1 MECFF
6 QDEVVKHL
14 GFCLVC
20 SDSHG
25 DTCADTPSGESLVV
39 NGPIKSLTEKG
50 SLLPTAVE
58 LSLEM
63 DPPALP
69 PQHTPHEV
77 FKNYNP
83 S

>member
-1 MECFF
+1 MECYF

-14 GFCLVC
+14 GFCLAS

-25 DTCADTPSGESLVV
+25 DTCVDAPSGESLVV
-39 NGPIKSLTEKG
+39 SGPVKSLTEKG

-58 LSLEM
+58 VSLEM

-69 PQHTPHEV
+69 PQHTPREV
-77 FKNYNP
+77 FKNYSP

>member
-1 MECFF
+1 MECYF

-14 GFCLVC
+14 GYCLAC

-25 DTCADTPSGESLVV
+25 DTCVDIPSGESLIVS
-39 NGPIKSLTEKG
+39 GSIKSLTEKG

-58 LSLEM
+58 VSLEI
-63 DPPALP
+63 DSPALP
-69 PQHTPHEV
+69 PQHTSHEV